1 MKARDKQVGG
11 EHYKSMPIEPWD
23 VIDTWPLEQRIGYY
37 RGGGLKY
44 VMRMGTKD
52 EAPQEIGK
60 GKHYL
65 EMKETHLNDPA
76 QSIVNLRRA
85 SARLQEI
92 CANAKITQSELDEV
106 TELSKMSVRASSL
119 ILIWAEGAVS
129 DT

>member
-1 MKARDKQVGG
+1 M
-11 EHYKSMPIEPWD
+11 IEA
-23 VIDTWPLEQRIGYY
+23 
-37 RGGGLKY
+37 K
-44 VMRMGTKD
+44 
-52 EAPQEIGK
+52 
-60 GKHYL
+60 
-65 EMKETHLNDPA
+65 LNDPGQA
-76 QSIVNLRRA
+76 VVDLKRA

>member
-1 MKARDKQVGG
+1 
-11 EHYKSMPIEPWD
+11 
-23 VIDTWPLEQRIGYY
+23 
-37 RGGGLKY
+37 
-44 VMRMGTKD
+44 
-52 EAPQEIGK
+52 
-60 GKHYL
+60 
-65 EMKETHLNDPA
+65 MKETHLNDPA